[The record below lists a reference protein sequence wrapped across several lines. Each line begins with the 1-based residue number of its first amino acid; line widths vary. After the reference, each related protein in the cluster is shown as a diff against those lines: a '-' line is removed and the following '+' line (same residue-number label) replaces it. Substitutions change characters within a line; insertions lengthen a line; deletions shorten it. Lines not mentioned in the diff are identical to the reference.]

1 VTLAGLNGSFGAGY
15 GIGVNADFAVS
26 LDRGKFILTLKA
38 ALLLGEGISGS
49 FGLEVGHEA
58 VIQIINLFR
67 RELHKN
73 EGRKVTWMTD
83 EAAAHASKLNLLG
96 VARIDIALIY
106 ALGGLDIVM
115 NLYDAMTSTGKG
127 GPIAYTIMNY
137 ENVSELQAWCINA
150 TPAALGPMLMTLSA
164 EANSFE
170 ITSGATTSG
179 QTTSFSTSEAQVL
192 QQKAIARIVNWLI
205 QNATENSTLPLAQQQ
220 FQNACIRMN
229 KFGTAPAELGTAY
242 CQNRYKLDLFMS
254 DAVMNLTDETGGY
267 ARSQYKTDSTNL
279 GKQLD
284 SYCTLDYGS
293 NKFFPRTTAIY
304 TGPELT
310 Q

>member
-73 EGRKVTWMTD
+73 EGKKVTWMTD
-83 EAAAHASKLNLLG
+83 EAAAHASKLNLLR
-96 VARIDIALIY
+96 AA
-106 ALGGLDIVM
+106 GLDVTMVYVMGLDVIM

-127 GPIAYTIMNY
+127 GPVAYTIMNY
-137 ENVSELQAWCINA
+137 KNLAELQEWCVNA
-150 TPAALGPMLMTLSA
+150 TPAALGPLLLTLTFDPS
-164 EANSFE
+164 SFT
-170 ITSGATTSG
+170 ITSDTT
-179 QTTSFSTSEAQVL
+179 QTSTTFSTSDAHVL
-192 QQKAIARIVNWLI
+192 QQKAIDRVINWPA
-205 QNATENSTLPLAQQQ
+205 QNANTNSTLALAQQQ

-229 KFGTAPAELGTAY
+229 KFGSTPADLGTAY
-242 CQNRYKLDLFMS
+242 CQNRHSLDEFMS
-254 DAVMNLTDETGGY
+254 DTVLSLSDNSGSV
-267 ARSQYKTDSTNL
+267 ARNNYKTNAAVL

-284 SYCTLDYGS
+284 GYCTTSYGANS
-293 NKFFPRTTAIY
+293 YFPLTTVKY
-304 TGPELT
+304 TGSELA